1 MARTY
6 LLPEHVSWLME
17 NYSTMSNDAIVKTL
31 NQMMSK
37 SNAEKIRNLRIIL
50 CDVTQKSVQRSIEN
64 EIAWREAFKGVNTS
78 YVKKVA
84 HRLRCRGKSRII
96 KSNAGQERARA
107 TNIIRWKKKAQSVP
121 HPYTWLRT
129 FRRNENRICLV
140 SSTSELNAIRN
151 AIKNFNK
158 YDSVMEG
165 FHFTTEYIKEADI
178 LRVKAVAN
186 IKGGKNEY

>member
-1 MARTY
+1 MM
-6 LLPEHVSWLME
+6 LL
-17 NYSTMSNDAIVKTL
+17 
-31 NQMMSK
+31 
-37 SNAEKIRNLRIIL
+37 RNL
-50 CDVTQKSVQRSIEN
+50 C
-64 EIAWREAFKGVNTS
+64 KGQSKT
-78 YVKKVA
+78 
-84 HRLRCRGKSRII
+84 RLPGGRLSRVII